1 MNWGVEEMNP
11 RLQVVVSI
19 FFLGYGIVDIIFVNY
34 LLGVLLLLV
43 GVWMNVSAYKKRK
56 AARAAKE

>member
-1 MNWGVEEMNP
+1 MHSKVNP
-11 RLQVVVSI
+11 RLLVVVSI
-19 FFLGYGIVDIIFVNY
+19 FFIGYGIVDILFVNY
-34 LLGVLLLLV
+34 VLGVALLLI

>member
-1 MNWGVEEMNP
+1 MNP
-11 RLQVVVSI
+11 RLLVVVSI
-19 FFLGYGIVDIIFVNY
+19 FFIGYGIVDILFVNY
-34 LLGVLLLLV
+34 VLGVALLLI